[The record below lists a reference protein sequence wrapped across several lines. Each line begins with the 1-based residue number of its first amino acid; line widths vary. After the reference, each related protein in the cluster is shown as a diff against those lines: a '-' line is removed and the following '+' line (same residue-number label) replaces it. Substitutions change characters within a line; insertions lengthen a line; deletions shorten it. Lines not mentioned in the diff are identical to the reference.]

1 NTGHSESRCKDRPTA
16 SRTALVVN
24 TTHTSPNEKYFV
36 DASVNGIQVKG
47 YVDFG
52 SSCVIIQKSE
62 AERLGLP
69 IDSSKTTVIRGF
81 GDGEVK
87 TSGATTFELEV
98 DSPKATVFAEVVDDY
113 VLQIPLLI
121 GQPFTE
127 APNITVI
134 KSSKNL
140 RIFDHNKLK
149 LLEMDLVPPEK
160 IFRTK
165 NPNFTGDLYI
175 EAAVRDKGEPE
186 YCIPGTV
193 LRISSE
199 NVAVLPIVNISEKE
213 LTISPKTAIAR
224 AWVCEPE
231 SRQTSTEQV
240 LYSEHIS
247 PIPLPTADI
256 KTGPLDQKSHEQLV
270 LL

>member
-1 NTGHSESRCKDRPTA
+1 AFDRKPITTHLSNDERKHGFKRKHYHAPKQSYKTTKNSVTCYRCDKPGHISTACTMPCKICKNTGHSENRCKDQPTA

-36 DASVNGIQVKG
+36 DASVNEIQVRG
-47 YVDFG
+47 YVDF
-52 SSCVIIQKSE
+52 
-62 AERLGLP
+62 
-69 IDSSKTTVIRGF
+69 
-81 GDGEVK
+81 
-87 TSGATTFELEV
+87 GATTFELEV
-98 DSPKATVFAEVVDDY
+98 DSAKATVLAEVVDDY

-134 KSSKNL
+134 KCSKNL
-140 RIFDHNKLK
+140 RIFDHSKLK
-149 LLEMDLVPPEK
+149 LPEMDLVPPEK
-160 IFRTK
+160 ICLWAKSATVIPSNYVGHIPVRTK

-224 AWVCEPE
+224 AW
-231 SRQTSTEQV
+231 
-240 LYSEHIS
+240 
-247 PIPLPTADI
+247 
-256 KTGPLDQKSHEQLV
+256 
-270 LL
+270 